1 MANSG
6 RMHCNFRATI
16 MVKYKICR
24 YFCCLTK
31 AVLLALC
38 QLSSDL
44 RPFWFSTGAQIYT
57 GANPVLTLVT
67 LKKLAENLKVL
78 VVRHFLWHYP
88 PNRCLGVVGR
98 TVGARKVKKMT
109 IWRGIPTPIIPLLN
123 PNKTSLLY
131 FNLFLSWL
139 NQSLSFLSHWN
150 VKSLCIS
157 HFSFFHLHQ
166 NPGHTPPASGIC
178 RIPSFYNGLVQL

>member
-1 MANSG
+1 MLLNKSCTACPLSTF
-6 RMHCNFRATI
+6 FRSE
-16 MVKYKICR
+16 
-24 YFCCLTK
+24 
-31 AVLLALC
+31 AVLIFNGCSNLHRC
-38 QLSSDL
+38 K
-44 RPFWFSTGAQIYT
+44 PCP
-57 GANPVLTLVT
+57 NLVT

-109 IWRGIPTPIIPLLN
+109 IWRGIPSPTPIIPLLN
-123 PNKTSLLY
+123 HKKTSLLY

-166 NPGHTPPASGIC
+166 NPGHTPSASSIC
-178 RIPSFYNGLVQL
+178 RIPSFYNDLVQL